1 VLVAPFPPSAAE
13 EPGFQRGDL
22 LTALNGQ
29 AVPQGITFQELY
41 DRYNWDDP
49 VTVSLRGVDGAQ
61 REVTLNS
68 GPHSF
73 WNMEA
78 QQAILASG
86 EPALDRNL
94 TFGFGLA
101 GLWLIGTNW
110 LARRQEGLPGLLPY
124 VGIGA
129 GLALWAFAASNQF
142 GVEALNLPSLIGG
155 LVLLP
160 AWLVWTG
167 FALLR
172 VG

>member
-1 VLVAPFPPSAAE
+1 
-13 EPGFQRGDL
+13 
-22 LTALNGQ
+22 
-29 AVPQGITFQELY
+29 
-41 DRYNWDDP
+41 
-49 VTVSLRGVDGAQ
+49 
-61 REVTLNS
+61 
-68 GPHSF
+68 
-73 WNMEA
+73 
-78 QQAILASG
+78 
-86 EPALDRNL
+86 
-94 TFGFGLA
+94 
-101 GLWLIGTNW
+101 
-110 LARRQEGLPGLLPY
+110 